1 MRVIAA
7 QNADLAEL
15 WNAPVIEGHASG
27 GRRNWRTVG
36 ELQDVERSAWAE
48 AEAEGRAAGLAAAQ
62 QEIAARVAQL
72 DAQSR
77 TLESMLAALARPMA
91 QQQSQLHEQIAEL
104 AIAIARQ
111 LIRRELK
118 TDPSQVIAVV
128 RETVGLLPATARN
141 VRVQMHPED
150 AALLRER
157 LETPQGESAWSVQ
170 EDPVMTRGDCRVI
183 ADSAQIDARIE
194 TRLAAAIAA
203 ILGDER
209 RFARQEQAEPPP

>member
-7 QNADLAEL
+7 QNADLAER

-27 GRRNWRTVG
+27 HRNWRTVG
-36 ELQDVERSAWAE
+36 ELQDVEHSAWTE
-48 AEAEGRAAGLAAAQ
+48 AEAGGRAAGLAAAQ
-62 QEIAARVAQL
+62 QEIAARFTHI
-72 DAQSR
+72 DALTR
-77 TLESMLAALARPMA
+77 TLESTLAALARPMA
-91 QQQSQLHEQIAEL
+91 HQQSQLHEQIAEL
-104 AIAIARQ
+104 SIAIARQ

-209 RFARQEQAEPPP
+209 RFARQEQTEPPP